1 MRYNV
6 FFYNYHVEKTGDIEA
21 AEKILVMSR
30 DAGYVTT
37 KMYNSALR
45 TYAKAEL
52 MPLIIE
58 ERMEQDKVGMV
69 TMDQETRRLL
79 SLTSKYPI
87 GEVSTLMS

>member
-1 MRYNV
+1 M

-45 TYAKAEL
+45 AYAKADL
-52 MPLIIE
+52 RGFFIYIFIFY
-58 ERMEQDKVGMV
+58 KNIF
-69 TMDQETRRLL
+69 
-79 SLTSKYPI
+79 SCSKF
-87 GEVSTLMS
+87 T